1 MFKTITSVFRYNSN
15 NLFQKAAF
23 NNSLYTQSIAW
34 MSQAQSNQESKV
46 VLIKG
51 LPQAWR
57 ESDILGH
64 FSGNESTIGKVNLI
78 KNKAGEATGK
88 AVLTFGEL
96 DQAKNFI
103 AKWNNNKL
111 KSNEVI
117 TADYFA
123 VQKRETASPQ
133 SQVDLRQVYVYNLS
147 WKCGSED
154 LNKLASDFG
163 VVANIELPT
172 TSTNK
177 NKGFAYITFQD
188 AKDAQRFIQA
198 INEKD
203 FLGRKLKVTLSTTR
217 FESKNKKIESYTN
230 FYLNQEPKRE
240 RKFEDKDHDD
250 NLKLYK
256 SLLTSTEQP
265 SLQGKRLIRAY
276 LRNPLRDRDLEF

>member
-57 ESDILGH
+57 ESDILGQ
-64 FSGNESTIGKVNLI
+64 FSESTIGKVNLI

-117 TADYFA
+117 TADFFA

-133 SQVDLRQVYVYNLS
+133 SQVDSRQVYVYNLS

-163 VVANIELPT
+163 AVANIELPT
-172 TSTNK
+172 TSSNK

-203 FLGRKLKVTLSTTR
+203 FLGRKLK
-217 FESKNKKIESYTN
+217 Y
-230 FYLNQEPKRE
+230 
-240 RKFEDKDHDD
+240 
-250 NLKLYK
+250 
-256 SLLTSTEQP
+256 
-265 SLQGKRLIRAY
+265 
-276 LRNPLRDRDLEF
+276 